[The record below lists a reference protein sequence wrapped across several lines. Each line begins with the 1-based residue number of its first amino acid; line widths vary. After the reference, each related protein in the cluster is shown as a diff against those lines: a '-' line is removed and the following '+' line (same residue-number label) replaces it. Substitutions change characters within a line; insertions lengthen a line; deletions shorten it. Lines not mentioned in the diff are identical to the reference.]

1 MTCFHPVFIES
12 IAELELSKQYDSK
25 QNYRYKDTYDF
36 LYDQNQ
42 LSKSFNKGQFRALKQ
57 LGIGTFGKV
66 YLVYDFIANKKYRNS
81 RFSYIYWLIIIC

>member
-12 IAELELSKQYDSK
+12 ISELELSKQYDSK

-66 YLVYDFIANKKYRNS
+66 YLVYDFIANKKYL
-81 RFSYIYWLIIIC
+81 FKLFYF